1 MDDKEVDVAEQI
13 GLLWDYTTNKGFPFL
28 ADSKQVP
35 ILRALLAG
43 QKLEDQPAFAWLKE
57 DKEWLDDS
65 NDDN

>member
-1 MDDKEVDVAEQI
+1 MADKEETDVAEQI

-28 ADSKQVP
+28 ANSQQVP

-43 QKLEDQPAFAWLKE
+43 EKLEDQPTFEWLKE
-57 DKEWLDDS
+57 DKEWLDD